1 MRNNLSQ
8 IWNNIQYKLFPFLE
22 EEQGP
27 LSSQHK
33 KLISILELIRIES
46 HLPNLQGCVGR
57 PRKQRIALAR
67 SFVAKITLKLLYT
80 AQLRDYLLSDKQLRR
95 ICGWDNLRAIP
106 SESTFSRAF
115 EEFSES
121 HLPEV
126 VHQRVIKELYE
137 GSYIG
142 HLTRDSVPVEARE
155 KAAKKP
161 KKPKKEPRK
170 SGRPKKGEIR
180 EPKEPT
186 RIEKQFSG
194 IMTLEEMI
202 RDLPKQCD
210 IGTKKSPKGFALTWK
225 GYKLHTAI
233 DDHCIPVAAILSSAS
248 MHDSQAAIPLGIKA
262 DCVAK
267 NFYDLMDAAYDT
279 EEIHLHS
286 RSLGHVPIIGQR
298 GVRVKPEEVHAEE
311 KARTVLRWEPAE
323 DIRYK
328 KRAPAERFNALL
340 KENYMGTSVRYRE
353 YSKVACH
360 VMFSVLVLAA
370 DLLLRIGW

>member
-1 MRNNLSQ
+1 MKTILSQ
-8 IWNNIQYKLFPFLE
+8 IWNNIQYRLFPFLE
-22 EEQGP
+22 EENGP
-27 LSSQHK
+27 LSPQHK
-33 KLISILELIRIES
+33 KLISILELIKIES
-46 HLPNLQGCVGR
+46 YLPNLRGYVGR
-57 PRKQRIALAR
+57 PRKHRAALAR
-67 SFVAKITLKLLYT
+67 SFIAKITLKLPFT
-80 AQLRDYLLSDKQLRR
+80 NQLRDYLLSDKQLRR
-95 ICGWDNLRAIP
+95 ICGWDSVKQIP
-106 SESTFSRAF
+106 NESTFSRAF

-121 HLPEV
+121 SLPEV
-126 VHQRVIKELYE
+126 VHRELIKKAYE

-155 KAAKKP
+155 KVTKKP

-170 SGRPKKGEIR
+170 SGRPKKGDIR
-180 EPKEPT
+180 EPKEL
-186 RIEKQFSG
+186 RRVEKQFSG
-194 IMTLEEMI
+194 TMTLEQML

-225 GYKLHTAI
+225 GYKLHTAV

-262 DCVAK
+262 DGVVK

-286 RSLGHVPIIGQR
+286 KSLGHVPIIGRR
-298 GVRVKPEEVHAEE
+298 GMRTKSEAVEAEE

-353 YSKVACH
+353 HSKVTCH
-360 VMFSVLVLAA
+360 VMLSVLVLAA

>member
-27 LSSQHK
+27 LSFQHK

-46 HLPNLQGCVGR
+46 YVPNLCRCVGR
-57 PRKQRIALAR
+57 PKKQRAALAR
-67 SFVAKITLKLLYT
+67 SFVAKITMKLPFT
-80 AQLRDYLLSDKQLRR
+80 VQLRDYLLSDKQLRR
-95 ICGWDNLRAIP
+95 ICGWDSVGQIP

-115 EEFSES
+115 EEFSDS
-121 HLPEV
+121 NLPEI
-126 VHQRVIKELYE
+126 VHRELIKAVYKE
-137 GSYIG
+137 SYIG

-155 KAAKKP
+155 KATKKP
-161 KKPKKEPRK
+161 KKPKKKPRK
-170 SGRPKKGEIR
+170 RGRLKKGEIR
-180 EPKEPT
+180 EPKELT

-194 IMTLEEMI
+194 VMTLEEMI
-202 RDLPKQCD
+202 QDLPKQCD

-262 DCVAK
+262 DRVTK
-267 NFYDLMDAAYDT
+267 NFYDLMDAAYDV

-286 RSLGHVPIIGQR
+286 KSLQHVPIIGRR
-298 GVRVKPEEVHAEE
+298 GLRTKSEEVEAEE
-311 KARTVLRWEPAE
+311 KAKATLRWEPAE
-323 DIRYK
+323 NIRYK

-340 KENYMGTSVRYRE
+340 KENYMGTSVRYRQH
-353 YSKVACH
+353 SKVACH
-360 VMFSVLVLAA
+360 VMLSLLVLAA

>member
-1 MRNNLSQ
+1 MRGKLSQ
-8 IWNNIQYKLFPFLE
+8 IWNNIQYKLFPLLE
-22 EEQGP
+22 EEHGP
-27 LSSQHK
+27 LSFKHK
-33 KLISILELIRIES
+33 KLIAILELIRIES
-46 HLPNLQGCVGR
+46 YLPDLRGCVGR
-57 PRKQRIALAR
+57 PRKERAALAR
-67 SFVAKITLKLLYT
+67 SFVAKITMKLLFT
-80 AQLRDYLLSDKQLRR
+80 AQLRDHLLSDKQLRR
-95 ICGWDNLRAIP
+95 VCGWDSVEQIP

-121 HLPEV
+121 NLPEV
-126 VHQRVIKELYE
+126 VHRELIKTAYE

-161 KKPKKEPRK
+161 KKPKKKPRK
-170 SGRPKKGEIR
+170 SGRLKKGEIR
-180 EPKEPT
+180 EPKELS
-186 RIEKQFSG
+186 RVEKQFSG
-194 IMTLEEMI
+194 TMTLEEMVG
-202 RDLPKQCD
+202 DLPKQCD

-225 GYKLHTAI
+225 GYKLHAAI

-262 DCVAK
+262 DSVAK

-279 EEIHLHS
+279 EEIHQHS
-286 RSLGHVPIIGQR
+286 KSLGHVPIIGRR
-298 GVRVKPEEVHAEE
+298 GVRTKPKEVEEEE
-311 KARTVLRWEPAE
+311 KARVALRWEPAE
-323 DIRYK
+323 TIRYK

-360 VMFSVLVLAA
+360 VMLSVLVLAA

>member
-46 HLPNLQGCVGR
+46 HLPNLQGCIGR
-57 PRKQRIALAR
+57 PRKQRTALAR
-67 SFVAKITLKLLYT
+67 SFVAKITLKLPYT

-95 ICGWDNLRAIP
+95 ICGWDNLREIP

-115 EEFSES
+115 EEFSELN
-121 HLPEV
+121 LPEV

-155 KAAKKP
+155 KAAKKI
-161 KKPKKEPRK
+161 KKQKKEPRK
-170 SGRPKKGEIR
+170 NGRPKKGEIR

-194 IMTLEEMI
+194 TMTLEEMI
-202 RDLPKQCD
+202 RDLPKQCS
-210 IGTKKSPKGFALTWK
+210 IGTKKSPKGFAFTWK

-286 RSLGHVPIIGQR
+286 KSLGHVPIIGQR

-340 KENYMGTSVRYRE
+340 KENYMGTSVRYRK